1 MTIKLSIIIP
11 VFNNWNLTKATLKD
25 LSELPDDHEVII
37 VDNGS
42 TDDTQMM
49 LTTMF
54 FDGSGGP
61 ILPGGF
67 RYIRNEINE
76 GFGKACNKGF
86 KASRGQYTMFLNNDV
101 RVQDNYK
108 TWTQP
113 LIAAAKNDI
122 INGYGAIVGPT
133 MGQLDNNL
141 NFVKEANTNLDG
153 NSYMSGW
160 CITASKE
167 TWKKLDISD
176 NEIFSEEF
184 FCYFEDTDLGF
195 RARDAGI
202 PTQIVPVPVIH
213 FGKMTSKKLNIS
225 ELYLNAR
232 TIFVNKW
239 LSKTSS

>member
-11 VFNNWNLTKATLKD
+11 VFNNWNFTKTILKD

-42 TDDTQMM
+42 TDDTEMM

-67 RYIRNEINE
+67 RYIRNKTNE
-76 GFGKACNKGF
+76 GFAKACNKGF
-86 KASRGQYTMFLNNDV
+86 SASRGKYIMFLNNDV

-113 LIAAAKNDI
+113 LIVAAKNDI

-141 NFVKEANTNLDG
+141 NFIKEANINLDG

-160 CITASKE
+160 CIIASKE
-167 TWKKLDISD
+167 TWKKLEIS
-176 NEIFSEEF
+176 NNKIFSEDF

-195 RARDAGI
+195 RARKIGI
-202 PTQIVPVPVIH
+202 PMQIVPVPVIH
-213 FGKMTSKKLNIS
+213 FGKMTSKKLNTS
-225 ELYLNAR
+225 ELYLKAK
-232 TIFVNKW
+232 TIFINKW
-239 LSKTSS
+239 LSKIS